1 LTKKLNNDTVA
12 LTKTKTS
19 VPFGA
24 GVFFLIV
31 FFILTKTSDQ
41 CKQYVCTDQAF
52 FFAREVNMA
61 CFLAPLTEAVVIS
74 AVKAVS
80 RRIVIGKLHIQH
92 DEGISSR
99 DGKVLK
105 DNLLC
110 DEFGKKLNLLTTM
123 LYGGSLLLAIEHV
136 WHGEVV
142 PWFPFLTAMKNPDD
156 TKAMLHEIA
165 TTGVSMAI
173 LVTVVWTGMVMV
185 LHMIEK
191 RDKKILSVGIQEA

>member
-1 LTKKLNNDTVA
+1 
-12 LTKTKTS
+12 
-19 VPFGA
+19 
-24 GVFFLIV
+24 
-31 FFILTKTSDQ
+31 
-41 CKQYVCTDQAF
+41 
-52 FFAREVNMA
+52 MA

-80 RRIVIGKLHIQH
+80 RRIAIGKLHVQH
-92 DEGISSR
+92 DEEILSC
-99 DGKVLK
+99 DDKVLK
-105 DNLLC
+105 GHSLC

-173 LVTVVWTGMVMV
+173 LVTVVWAVMVMV

-191 RDKKILSVGIQEA
+191 RDKKITSVGIQGA